1 MRFALTLTLFSALC
15 FGQKVTY
22 NFSDQAD
29 FTKYKTYKWV
39 EIKDGVTLDQL
50 TDKQLKAA
58 LDAELTRKGLTKT
71 EDANANLFVG
81 YQVSISKETQLNTLG
96 TGYGYGPGWR
106 GGWGAPTMT
115 TTTTQTIN
123 VGSLDLDMYDAA
135 AKQLVWRG
143 VATDTIQPAK
153 DPEQRQKRFKKV
165 SEKLL
170 KNYPPKTKK

>member
-1 MRFALTLTLFSALC
+1 MRLALSLLLFGGLC

-39 EIKDGVTLDQL
+39 DIKDGVTLDQL

-58 LDAELTRKGLTKT
+58 LDAELAKKGLTKT
-71 EDANANLFVG
+71 EDANANLMVG
-81 YQVSISKETQLNTLG
+81 YQVSINKETQLNTFG
-96 TGYGYGPGWR
+96 SGYGYGPGWR
-106 GGWGAPTMT
+106 AGWGMPTMS

-123 VGSLDLDMYDAA
+123 IGSLDLDMYDAA

-143 VATDTIQPAK
+143 VATDTVQPAK
-153 DPEQRQKRFKKV
+153 NPEQRQKRFKKV

-170 KNYPPKTKK
+170 KNYPPKAKK